1 MFAHAFLAAI
11 RASGRDIEELQKG
24 AVLQEEGKLL
34 LLLSS
39 SSLQDFKKRRGL

>member
-24 AVLQEEGKLL
+24 AVLQEEGELL
-34 LLLSS
+34 LS